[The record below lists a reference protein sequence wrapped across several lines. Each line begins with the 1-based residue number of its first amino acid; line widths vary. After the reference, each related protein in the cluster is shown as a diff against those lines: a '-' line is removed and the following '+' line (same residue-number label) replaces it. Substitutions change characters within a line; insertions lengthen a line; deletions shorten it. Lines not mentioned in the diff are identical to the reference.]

1 MLGKLFEGHR
11 LTILTA
17 PYHWQGPSWKYRR
30 QMGLDGRN
38 EKRVPMAIPVC
49 LVVAEKRLVADQAVT
64 VNVSAH
70 GARVLTRRRWQPEEQ
85 PRLASSS
92 GELRT
97 PAKIVYCE
105 PLTDG
110 HFCVGLQFLSTIM
123 DWKPM

>member
-1 MLGKLFEGHR
+1 
-11 LTILTA
+11 
-17 PYHWQGPSWKYRR
+17 
-30 QMGLDGRN
+30 MGLDGRN

-49 LVVAEKRLVADQAVT
+49 LVVPEKLLVADQAVT

-97 PAKIVYCE
+97 QAKIVYCE

-110 HFCVGLQFLSTIM
+110 HFCVGLQFLSTIV
-123 DWKPM
+123 DWKPMSDFRPMNIIV